1 MSFSHTALHRMKRLA
16 PHVQLVQLIDKA
28 HHWPLLRRTMGADW
42 LVGPG
47 ISLLK
52 AHPRLAERIADSRH
66 GVHVW
71 TVNTEPDLRRCQ
83 ALGVQAVITDRPAY
97 LLELLGT

>member
-1 MSFSHTALHRMKRLA
+1 MSFSHKALQRMKRLA
-16 PHVQLVQLIDKA
+16 PHVQLVQLIDKPA
-28 HHWPLLRRTMGADW
+28 YWPVLRRAMGADW
-42 LVGPG
+42 MVGPG

-52 AHPRLAERIADSRH
+52 AHPRLAERIADSGH

-83 ALGVQAVITDRPAY
+83 ELGVQAVITDRPAY
-97 LLELLGT
+97 MLELLGK